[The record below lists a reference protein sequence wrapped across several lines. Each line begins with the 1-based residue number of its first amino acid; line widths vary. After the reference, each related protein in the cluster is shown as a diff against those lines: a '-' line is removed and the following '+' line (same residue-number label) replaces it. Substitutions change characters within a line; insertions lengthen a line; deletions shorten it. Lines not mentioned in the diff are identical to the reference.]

1 MPVHELLPEAGVLE
15 RIRHTQRLTERCLA
29 RPHQPDQRAGIAALE
44 VEAVLLQP
52 VLEPR
57 GIIAGN
63 AIGDRLRQA
72 GYSVESARFSR
83 GGVTEPHSAEAR
95 AKAKL
100 EAKAAADK
108 KEAERVKAENEAA
121 RKTS

>member
-1 MPVHELLPEAGVLE
+1 MAKFLIVIEGDDNGKASIEKDGKDTV
-15 RIRHTQRLTERCLA
+15 TRL
-29 RPHQPDQRAGIAALE
+29 
-44 VEAVLLQP
+44 
-52 VLEPR
+52 
-57 GIIAGN
+57 
-63 AIGDRLRQA
+63 GDRLRQA

-83 GGVTEPHSAEAR
+83 GGVQEPHSAEAR